1 MTGSGRKTTTRKK
14 GTDMTSD
21 TRKQALDSLSAR
33 MLRGEISR
41 RQFTQLAGLA
51 LAGAPMLLRS
61 SDAFAETKELVM
73 VNWGGDAITAY
84 DAAYGQPF
92 TKETGIVVKMD
103 GSGPTEGSI
112 AAQYKSGKPT
122 WDIVDVDPF
131 SAITLGAQGM
141 LEPIDYT
148 IVDKTKFRKGFG
160 WEYAS
165 SAYFFSYVIAY
176 DSKKFGDKVPTGM
189 ADFFNVEKFPGKR
202 SLYKWGSGMWEA
214 ALLADGVPR
223 DKLYPLD
230 LKRAHAKIAAFKDN
244 VVSYWGGG
252 AESQSVLLDGEA
264 SMALI
269 WSTRGS
275 LIEQDSG
282 GQIKFTWDEGLI
294 SPGAFSVLK
303 GNPGGKEAAM
313 KFIASTQDPKKEL
326 VMFDKLGQ
334 GPANPAA
341 DALIPDDRKAINPVD
356 PQNMKKQIP
365 LDMEWYAKNYG
376 AALDEYTK
384 IISA

>member
-1 MTGSGRKTTTRKK
+1 
-14 GTDMTSD
+14 
-21 TRKQALDSLSAR
+21 
-33 MLRGEISR
+33 
-41 RQFTQLAGLA
+41 
-51 LAGAPMLLRS
+51 
-61 SDAFAETKELVM
+61 
-73 VNWGGDAITAY
+73 
-84 DAAYGQPF
+84 
-92 TKETGIVVKMD
+92 
-103 GSGPTEGSI
+103 
-112 AAQYKSGKPT
+112 
-122 WDIVDVDPF
+122 
-131 SAITLGAQGM
+131 
-141 LEPIDYT
+141 
-148 IVDKTKFRKGFG
+148 
-160 WEYAS
+160 
-165 SAYFFSYVIAY
+165 
-176 DSKKFGDKVPTGM
+176 VPTGM

-313 KFIASTQDPKKEL
+313 KFIASTQDPQKEL
-326 VMFDKLGQ
+326 VMFEKLGQ

-341 DALIPDDRKAINPVD
+341 DALIPDDKKAINPVD
-356 PQNMKKQIP
+356 PQNMAKQIP
-365 LDMEWYAKNYG
+365 LDMEWYAKHYG
-376 AALDEYTK
+376 EALDEYTK